1 MNTYYVGMENKTL
14 IKHSKRPIGVFD
26 SGLGGLT
33 VVRELSRTMPHE
45 DIVYFGDL
53 ARLPYGAKSK
63 KQIIEFSVNNTLFLL
78 RQKVKAIIIA
88 CNSSASSAS
97 NYLRRLF
104 PVPIIDVISATAE
117 EAAELSRTGRIA
129 VLGTKATIE
138 SGVYQKKI
146 KQLRPRSRVVTQSCP
161 LFVPL
166 VEEGWLSGKVTYSVA
181 EQYLKSIKQ
190 AHVDVAVLGCTHY
203 PLLKDVIKKVLSPKV
218 TLVESAPR
226 TVTDMKK
233 ILQNQGLMNVRGCG
247 NLSIFVSD
255 KSRNFVEIGSRFLG
269 EPIRS
274 VKIVKW

>member
-1 MNTYYVGMENKTL
+1 MDNKAL
-14 IKHSKRPIGVFD
+14 LKHSKRPIGVFD

-33 VVRELSRTMPHE
+33 VVRELTRTLPHE

-97 NYLRRLF
+97 SYLRRLF
-104 PVPIIDVISATAE
+104 PVPIVDVISATAE

-138 SGVYQKKI
+138 SGVYQAKI
-146 KQLRPRSRVVTQSCP
+146 KQLFPRAHVITQSCP

-166 VEEGWLSGKVTYSVA
+166 VEEGWLLGKVTSGVA
-181 EQYLKSIKQ
+181 EHYLKSIKK
-190 AHVDVAVLGCTHY
+190 AKVDVVVLGCTHY
-203 PLLKDVIKKVLSPKV
+203 PLLKTVIKKAFSKKV
-218 TLVESAPR
+218 ALVESAPR
-226 TVTDMKK
+226 TVADLKK
-233 ILQNQGLMNVRGCG
+233 ILQDQGLLNVEGRGR
-247 NLSIFVSD
+247 LSIFVSD
-255 KSRNFVEIGSRFLG
+255 KSRNFIEIGSRFLG